1 MLENKPKGF
10 MNPILGLSKANKRG
24 MIGIF
29 IALILVGALAVAL
42 SMFFY
47 FAASFISLNTGKLQL
62 SPADGNITNY
72 DIENYLIILVSIVL
86 IVLIVKMIYS
96 HFHKRHKAGKRAKKG
111 NSKKFKGK
119 R

>member
-29 IALILVGALAVAL
+29 IALILAVAL

-62 SPADGNITNY
+62 SPADGTITNY